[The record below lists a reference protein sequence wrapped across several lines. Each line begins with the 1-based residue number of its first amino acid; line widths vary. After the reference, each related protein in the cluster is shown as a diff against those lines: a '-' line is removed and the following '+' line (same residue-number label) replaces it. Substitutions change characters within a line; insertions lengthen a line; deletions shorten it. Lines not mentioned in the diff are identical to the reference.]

1 MDISRPRGTRDFLFA
16 EMRNRKEVE
25 NVLRRTFETYGYH
38 EIKTPIFEDLKL
50 FTVKSGEE
58 VVNQIYHFTDKGGR
72 ELALRP
78 ELTAPVARLYMN
90 EMQREPKPIKMYYFG
105 SCFRYER
112 PQAGRF
118 RQFWQFGCEL
128 IGGRSPLAEAEVIT
142 LAAESLRRLGLE
154 GFEVHV
160 GHLGILRGI
169 LGRENIGDELQDRIM
184 GIIDKGDVDELE
196 SCLDGVEI
204 SPESR
209 DLLMNL
215 IGTHGGPEVL
225 NDVRGL
231 LEGYPESLS
240 ALDEF
245 AELVDTLEHFGL
257 EDYHVN
263 LGIARGLD
271 YYTGAVFEIY
281 VPRLGAQRQI
291 CGGGTYNLV
300 ETFGGERVESTG
312 FAFGFDRL
320 MNALEMDEG
329 DMRMVDVFVI
339 PIHESTLPEA
349 IRITQEI
356 RSVGIAADMD
366 LAGRKLRKALSHAD
380 HIGARFVVLTGER
393 DLHEGKVTLRDMEDA
408 SQEAVDRAE
417 IVDRLKKICCE

>member
-25 NVLRRTFETYGYH
+25 GVLRRTFETYGYH
-38 EIKTPIFEDLKL
+38 EIKTPIFEELKL

-90 EMQREPKPIKMYYFG
+90 EMQKKPKPIKMYYFG

-128 IGGRSPLAEAEVIT
+128 IGGSSPLAEAEVIS
-142 LAAESLRRLGLE
+142 LASRSLHELGLD
-154 GFEVHV
+154 GFEVHI

-169 LGRENIGDELQDRIM
+169 LGREEISPGLQDRIM
-184 GIIDKGDVDELE
+184 GVIDKGDVEELE
-196 SCLDGVEI
+196 ALLGEVEV
-204 SPESR
+204 SGESR
-209 DLLMNL
+209 ELLMKL
-215 IGTHGGPEVL
+215 IGTQGGPEVL
-225 NDVRGL
+225 DEVEEYLG
-231 LEGYPESLS
+231 GYSESLE
-240 ALDEF
+240 ALEEF
-245 AELVDTLEHFGL
+245 RKLVETLHYFGV

-271 YYTGAVFEIY
+271 YYTGIVFEIY
-281 VPRLGAQRQI
+281 VPELGAQKQI

-320 MNALEMDEG
+320 MNALGMDEEN
-329 DMRMVDVFVI
+329 MRMVDVFVI
-339 PIHESTLPEA
+339 PIQDSTVPEA
-349 IRITQEI
+349 IRITQEL
-356 RSVGIAADMD
+356 RAAGVSADLE

-380 HIGARFVVLTGER
+380 NLGARFAVLTGER
-393 DLHEGKVTLRDMEDA
+393 ELQEGKVTVKDMERN
-408 SQEAVDRAE
+408 SQETLPRDEMVD
-417 IVDRLKKICCE
+417 KIKGRC

>member
-118 RQFWQFGCEL
+118 RQFWQFGCEF

-169 LGRENIGDELQDRIM
+169 LGRENIEDELQDRIM

-209 DLLMNL
+209 DLLMSL
-215 IGTHGGPEVL
+215 IGTQGGPEVL
-225 NDVRGL
+225 DDVRGL

-240 ALDEF
+240 ALEEF
-245 AELVDTLEHFGL
+245 AELVDTLEYFGPG
-257 EDYHVN
+257 EYHVN

-356 RSVGIAADMD
+356 RGVGIAADMD
-366 LAGRKLRKALSHAD
+366 LAGRKLRKALSYAD
-380 HIGARFVVLTGER
+380 HLGARFVVLTGER
-393 DLHEGKVTLRDMEDA
+393 DLQEGKVTLRDMEDA